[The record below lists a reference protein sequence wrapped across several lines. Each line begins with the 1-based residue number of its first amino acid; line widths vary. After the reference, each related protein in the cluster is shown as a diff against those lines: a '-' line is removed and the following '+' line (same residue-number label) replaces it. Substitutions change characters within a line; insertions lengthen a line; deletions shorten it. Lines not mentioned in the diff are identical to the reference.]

1 VVLRYAIERLLWL
14 VPTLLAMALVTFLV
28 MHATPGSPLDPNAP
42 NANSLPPELQK
53 NLAEK
58 YGLDKPLHIQFFT
71 FVKNAVTLDFG
82 FSYAF
87 KSRTVSEI
95 LANTFP
101 VSLQLGALAFVFAV
115 VSGVLLGVL
124 AATHQN
130 TWIDYFCVVLATLG
144 ISLPNFVISIL
155 LILLFSLT
163 LKWFP
168 VTGWSTPRHWVLPAL
183 ALGLGPM
190 AVIAR
195 YTRASVL
202 EVIRSDYA
210 RTARAKGLGSRTII
224 TRHILKN
231 ALIPVV
237 TILGPIFAAIGTG
250 SFFVESIFSVP
261 GMGKFFVTSMSSRDY
276 NMIMAVILLYGVF
289 LGIMNLVV
297 DLLYGLFD
305 PRIRFE

>member
-1 VVLRYAIERLLWL
+1 
-14 VPTLLAMALVTFLV
+14 MALVTFLV
-28 MHATPGSPLDPNAP
+28 MQPLY
-42 NANSLPPELQK
+42 LQF
-53 NLAEK
+53 L
-58 YGLDKPLHIQFFT
+58 T

-101 VSLQLGALAFVFAV
+101 VSLQLGTYAFIFAV
-115 VSGVLLGVL
+115 VTGIFLGVV

-130 TWIDYFCVVLATLG
+130 SFLDYFCVVVATLG

-155 LILLFSLT
+155 MIVLFAIT
-163 LKWFP
+163 LQWLP
-168 VTGWSTPRHWVLPAL
+168 ATGWSTPRHWILPTL

-195 YTRASVL
+195 YTRSSVL

-210 RTARAKGLGSRTII
+210 RTARAKGLNQRVVI

-250 SFFVESIFSVP
+250 SFFVESIFAVP
-261 GMGKFFVTSMSSRDY
+261 GMGKFFVTSMTSRDY

-297 DLLYGLFD
+297 DLLYGIFD
-305 PRIRFE
+305 PRIRYD

>member
-1 VVLRYAIERLLWL
+1 MFRYTIERLIWL
-14 VPTLLAMALVTFLV
+14 IPTLLAMALVTFVV

-42 NANSLPPELQK
+42 NANSLPPALQK

-58 YGLDKPLHIQFFT
+58 YGLDKPLHIQFLT

-101 VSLQLGALAFVFAV
+101 VSLQLGTYAFVFAV
-115 VSGVLLGVL
+115 TLGILLGVL

-130 TWIDYFCVVLATLG
+130 SFIDYFCVVLATLG
-144 ISLPNFVISIL
+144 VSLPNFVISIL
-155 LILLFSLT
+155 LIVLFAVT
-163 LKWFP
+163 LKWLP
-168 VTGWSTPRHWVLPAL
+168 ATGWSTPRHWLLPTL

-190 AVIAR
+190 AIIAR

-202 EVIRSDYA
+202 EVIRADYT
-210 RTARAKGLGSRTII
+210 RTARAKGLSGRVII

-250 SFFVESIFSVP
+250 SFFVEAIFAVP
-261 GMGKFFVTSMSSRDY
+261 GMGKFFVTSMTSRDY

-289 LGIMNLVV
+289 LGIMNLLV
-297 DLLYGLFD
+297 DLLYGIFD
-305 PRIRFE
+305 PRIRFD

>member
-1 VVLRYAIERLLWL
+1 
-14 VPTLLAMALVTFLV
+14 MALVTFLV

-42 NANSLPPELQK
+42 NANSLPPALQK

-58 YGLDKPLHIQFFT
+58 YGLDQPLYLQFLT

-101 VSLQLGALAFVFAV
+101 VSLQLGTYAFIFAV
-115 VSGVLLGVL
+115 VTGIFLGVV

-130 TWIDYFCVVLATLG
+130 SFLDYFCVVVATLG

-155 LILLFSLT
+155 MIVLFAIT
-163 LKWFP
+163 LQWLP
-168 VTGWSTPRHWVLPAL
+168 ATGWSTPRHWILPTL

-195 YTRASVL
+195 YTRSSVL

-210 RTARAKGLGSRTII
+210 RTARAKGLNQRVVI

-250 SFFVESIFSVP
+250 SFFVESIFAVP
-261 GMGKFFVTSMSSRDY
+261 GMGKFFVTSMTSRDY

-297 DLLYGLFD
+297 DLLYGIFD
-305 PRIRFE
+305 PRIRYD

>member
-1 VVLRYAIERLLWL
+1 MLRYTIERLIWL
-14 VPTLLAMALVTFLV
+14 IPTLLAMALVTFLV

-42 NANSLPPELQK
+42 NANSLPPALQK

-58 YGLDKPLHIQFFT
+58 YGLDQPLHIQFLT

-101 VSLQLGALAFVFAV
+101 VSLQLGIYAFIFAV
-115 VSGVLLGVL
+115 TLGILLGVL

-130 TWIDYFCVVLATLG
+130 SLIDYFCVVVATLG
-144 ISLPNFVISIL
+144 VSLPNFVISIL
-155 LILLFSLT
+155 LIVFFAIT
-163 LKWFP
+163 LKWLP
-168 VTGWSTPRHWVLPAL
+168 ATGWSTPRHWILPTL

-202 EVIRSDYA
+202 EVIRADYT
-210 RTARAKGLGSRTII
+210 RTARAKGLSGRVVI
-224 TRHILKN
+224 TRHVLKN

-250 SFFVESIFSVP
+250 SFFVEAIFAVP
-261 GMGKFFVTSMSSRDY
+261 GMGKFFVTSMTSRDY

-289 LGIMNLVV
+289 LGIMNLLV
-297 DLLYGLFD
+297 DLLYGIFD
-305 PRIRFE
+305 PRIRFD

>member
-1 VVLRYAIERLLWL
+1 MLRYTIERLIWL

-42 NANSLPPELQK
+42 NANSLPPALQK

-58 YGLDKPLHIQFFT
+58 YGLDQPLYLQFLT

-101 VSLQLGALAFVFAV
+101 VSLQLGTYAFIFAV
-115 VSGVLLGVL
+115 VTGIFLGVV

-130 TWIDYFCVVLATLG
+130 SFLDYFCVVVATLG
-144 ISLPNFVISIL
+144 ISLPNFVMSIL
-155 LILLFSLT
+155 MIVLFAIT
-163 LKWFP
+163 LQWLP
-168 VTGWSTPRHWVLPAL
+168 ATGWSTPRHWILPTL

-195 YTRASVL
+195 YTRSSVL

-210 RTARAKGLGSRTII
+210 RTARAKGLNQRVVI

-250 SFFVESIFSVP
+250 SFFVESIFAVP
-261 GMGKFFVTSMSSRDY
+261 GMGKFFVTSMTSRDY

-297 DLLYGLFD
+297 DLLYGIFD
-305 PRIRFE
+305 PRIRYD

>member
-1 VVLRYAIERLLWL
+1 
-14 VPTLLAMALVTFLV
+14 MALVTFLV

-42 NANSLPPELQK
+42 NANSLPPALQK

-58 YGLDKPLHIQFFT
+58 YGLDQPLYLQFLT

-101 VSLQLGALAFVFAV
+101 VSLQLGTYAFIFAV
-115 VSGVLLGVL
+115 VTGIFLGVV

-130 TWIDYFCVVLATLG
+130 SFLDYFCVVVATLG

-155 LILLFSLT
+155 MIVLFAIT
-163 LKWFP
+163 LQWLP
-168 VTGWSTPRHWVLPAL
+168 ATGWSTPRHWILPTL

-195 YTRASVL
+195 YTRSSVL

-210 RTARAKGLGSRTII
+210 RTARAKGLNQRVVI

-237 TILGPIFAAIGTG
+237 TILGPIFAVIGTG
-250 SFFVESIFSVP
+250 SFFVESIFAVP
-261 GMGKFFVTSMSSRDY
+261 GMGKFFVTSMTSRDY

-297 DLLYGLFD
+297 DLLYGIFD
-305 PRIRFE
+305 PRIRYD

>member
-1 VVLRYAIERLLWL
+1 VLRYTIERLIWL

-42 NANSLPPELQK
+42 NANSLPPALQK

-58 YGLDKPLHIQFFT
+58 YGLDQPLYLQFLT

-101 VSLQLGALAFVFAV
+101 VSLQLGTYAFIFAV
-115 VSGVLLGVL
+115 VTGIFLGVV

-130 TWIDYFCVVLATLG
+130 SFLDYFCVVVATLG

-155 LILLFSLT
+155 MIVLFAIT
-163 LKWFP
+163 LQWLP
-168 VTGWSTPRHWVLPAL
+168 ATGWSTPRHWILPTL

-195 YTRASVL
+195 YTRSSVL

-210 RTARAKGLGSRTII
+210 RTARAKGLNQRVVI

-250 SFFVESIFSVP
+250 SFFVESIFAVP
-261 GMGKFFVTSMSSRDY
+261 GMGKFFVTSMTSRDY

-297 DLLYGLFD
+297 DLLYGIFD
-305 PRIRFE
+305 PRIRYD

>member
-1 VVLRYAIERLLWL
+1 MLRYTIERLIWL

-42 NANSLPPELQK
+42 NANSLPPALQK

-58 YGLDKPLHIQFFT
+58 YGLDKPLPIQFLT

-101 VSLQLGALAFVFAV
+101 VSLQLGTYAFIFAV
-115 VSGVLLGVL
+115 ITGITLGVV

-130 TWIDYFCVVLATLG
+130 SLIDYFCVVLATLG
-144 ISLPNFVISIL
+144 VSLPNFVISIL
-155 LILLFSLT
+155 MIVFFAIT
-163 LKWFP
+163 LQWLP
-168 VTGWSTPRHWVLPAL
+168 ATGWSTPRHWILPTL

-195 YTRASVL
+195 YTRSSVL

-210 RTARAKGLGSRTII
+210 RTARAKGLHQRVVI

-250 SFFVESIFSVP
+250 SFFVESIFAVP
-261 GMGKFFVTSMSSRDY
+261 GMGKFFVTSMTSRDY

-297 DLLYGLFD
+297 DLLYGIFD
-305 PRIRFE
+305 PRIRYD

>member
-1 VVLRYAIERLLWL
+1 MLRYTIERLIWL

-42 NANSLPPELQK
+42 NANSLPPALQK

-58 YGLDKPLHIQFFT
+58 YGLDQPLHIQFLT

-101 VSLQLGALAFVFAV
+101 VSLQLGTYAFIFAV
-115 VSGVLLGVL
+115 TLGILLGVL

-130 TWIDYFCVVLATLG
+130 TFIDYFCVVLATLG
-144 ISLPNFVISIL
+144 VSLPNFVISIL
-155 LILLFSLT
+155 LIVLFAIT
-163 LKWFP
+163 LKWLP
-168 VTGWSTPRHWVLPAL
+168 ATGWSTPRHWLLPTL

-190 AVIAR
+190 AIIAR

-202 EVIRSDYA
+202 EVIRSDYT
-210 RTARAKGLGSRTII
+210 RTARAKGLSDRVVI

-250 SFFVESIFSVP
+250 SFFVEAIFAVP
-261 GMGKFFVTSMSSRDY
+261 GMGKFFVTSMTSRDY

-289 LGIMNLVV
+289 LGIMNLLV
-297 DLLYGLFD
+297 DLLYGIFD
-305 PRIRFE
+305 PRIRYD

>member
-1 VVLRYAIERLLWL
+1 MLRYTIERLLWL
-14 VPTLLAMALVTFLV
+14 IPTLLAMALVTFLV

-42 NANSLPPELQK
+42 NANSLPPALQK

-58 YGLDKPLHIQFFT
+58 YGLDQPLYMQFLT

-101 VSLQLGALAFVFAV
+101 VSLQLGTYAFIFAV
-115 VSGVLLGVL
+115 TFGILLGVL

-130 TWIDYFCVVLATLG
+130 SLIDYVCVVLATLG
-144 ISLPNFVISIL
+144 VSLPNFVISIL
-155 LILLFSLT
+155 LIVLFAIT
-163 LKWFP
+163 LRWLP
-168 VTGWSTPRHWVLPAL
+168 ATGWSTPRHWLLPTL

-202 EVIRSDYA
+202 EVIRADYT
-210 RTARAKGLGSRTII
+210 RTARAKGLSGRVVI

-250 SFFVESIFSVP
+250 SFFVEAIFAVP
-261 GMGKFFVTSMSSRDY
+261 GMGRFFVTSMTSRDY

-289 LGIMNLVV
+289 LGIMNLLV
-297 DLLYGLFD
+297 DLLYGIFD
-305 PRIRFE
+305 PRIRFD

>member
-1 VVLRYAIERLLWL
+1 MLRYTIERLIWL

-42 NANSLPPELQK
+42 NANSLPPALQK

-58 YGLDKPLHIQFFT
+58 YGLDQPLHIQFLT

-95 LANTFP
+95 LVNTFP
-101 VSLQLGALAFVFAV
+101 VSLQLGTYAFIFAV
-115 VSGVLLGVL
+115 TFGIFLGVL

-130 TWIDYFCVVLATLG
+130 TFIDYFCVVLATLG
-144 ISLPNFVISIL
+144 VSLPNFVISIL
-155 LILLFSLT
+155 LIVLFAIT
-163 LKWFP
+163 LKWLP
-168 VTGWSTPRHWVLPAL
+168 ATGWSTPRHWLLPTL

-190 AVIAR
+190 AIIAR

-202 EVIRSDYA
+202 EVIRSDYT
-210 RTARAKGLGSRTII
+210 RTARAKGLSNRVVI

-250 SFFVESIFSVP
+250 SFFVEAIFAVP
-261 GMGKFFVTSMSSRDY
+261 GMGKFFVTSMTSRDY

-289 LGIMNLVV
+289 LGIMNLLV
-297 DLLYGLFD
+297 DLLYGIFD
-305 PRIRFE
+305 PRIRYD